1 VTMVRFER
9 ETNRTLDVVVTGTG
23 RCGTAFAA
31 RWLVSVGIS
40 AGHEMFFSHG
50 GLPAALKA
58 LARRAP
64 DVIADCAWE
73 AAPYLSSAPLKN
85 ALLIHQVRHPKRV
98 IESCMRSPVGHMPR
112 YEAFAYRNLPGIM
125 QYTGNLDR
133 SAFRWI
139 HWNRMIEKECA
150 DRPSFRWRIEDGQD
164 GLLWWLDEQEMVNA
178 RTIHPAQLFSNMTM
192 NHHRGEPV
200 EVRIGDIAP
209 DLRYPLLEMAAQY
222 GYDRWE

>member
-1 VTMVRFER
+1 MVRFER

-58 LARRAP
+58 LARRGP
-64 DVIADCAWE
+64 GVIADCAWE
-73 AAPYLSSAPLKN
+73 AAPYLTSAPLKN

-98 IESCMRSPVGHMPR
+98 IESCMRLSVDHMPQ
-112 YEAFAYRNLPGIM
+112 YAAFAYRHLPGIL
-125 QYTGNLDR
+125 QYTGDLDR
-133 SAFRWI
+133 TAYRWI
-139 HWNRMIEKECA
+139 HWNRMIEKQCA

-164 GLLWWLDEQEMVNA
+164 GLLWWLDRHGKVIH
-178 RTIHPAQLFSNMTM
+178 RKIHPAAMFCNTTL

-200 EVRIGDIAP
+200 EALIKNIDP
-209 DLRYPLLEMAAQY
+209 TLRYPLLEMAAQY
-222 GYDRWE
+222 GYDRWT